1 MKKLLALSA
10 TLLLVACGQGN
21 QAQQPAAPATETP
34 APAAQQAAPVAPS
47 SEITVNYACTGE
59 GKKMGVTAVYTAQ
72 GDYLVSAKLSAD
84 GKEYPELKR
93 KVENK
98 DDNEF
103 TDGTYTW
110 ITDVADARNVAIQA
124 GNMLTEKGTSTVN
137 GETLPTDNIIFKY
150 CEVSVGLSQ

>member
-21 QAQQPAAPATETP
+21 QAQQAPAAENTP
-34 APAAQQAAPVAPS
+34 APAAEQAAPAPAS

-59 GKKMGVTAVYTAQ
+59 GKKVGVTAVYTAQ
-72 GDYLVSAKLSAD
+72 GDDLVSVKLSAD
-84 GKEYPELKR
+84 GTEYPVLPR
-93 KVENK
+93 NADNK

-103 TDGTYTW
+103 ADDKYTW
-110 ITDVADARNVAIQA
+110 TADVATAQNVATQA
-124 GNMLTEKGTSTVN
+124 GNMLTEKGGTSVVN

-150 CEVSVGLSQ
+150 CEVSVGLPQ

>member
-59 GKKMGVTAVYTAQ
+59 GKKVGVTAVYTAQ
-72 GDYLVSAKLSAD
+72 GDDLVAVKLSAD
-84 GKEYPELKR
+84 GTEYPVLQR
-93 KVENK
+93 KTDNK
-98 DDNEF
+98 EDNEF
-103 TDGTYTW
+103 ADDKYTW
-110 ITDVADARNVAIQA
+110 IADVATAQNVATQA

-137 GETLPTDNIIFKY
+137 GENLPTDNIIFKY